1 MPSIQ
6 SQRWLMARGERG
18 RGARWIFRVI
28 GMLLLWMA
36 IVMVTVGGGC
46 FSYNT
51 LPERKWV
58 ESQGGILLES
68 RALMSWRRAAIY
80 IIDLSGTRVSDA
92 DLENLSMF
100 KGKVFDLDLSNTE
113 IDGSGMPRMA
123 SIVSVTSMDLSLRGT
138 RVTDDTLSRFV
149 EGVRFLELDL
159 SNTAI
164 GDAGVAALLR
174 ADDIGTL
181 DLSNTKVTR
190 AGIQQLKDI
199 EYLRWLSLQGLDLTD
214 ADVPMLAELATK
226 DRTMR
231 TLNVSGTGISRE
243 GIARLRNA
251 APRTTVI
258 AARQVIFIQ
267 DCARPGDE
275 YRMEPYL
282 AVARALQEEGQV
294 VAIAKLREWARTP
307 LTIAGLRVIVLCRM
321 LFEAPEDEE
330 FEDPENRGVRFH
342 RLRGFVGGTSA
353 QDWPGAPL
361 TVYRGAPILVA
372 RGDSFWAQSSGGV
385 HILGSNPGVRFVDS
399 FARNY
404 RWRSEKYP
412 ELGTDEMRDIIR
424 EFIENTEWKKP
435 LTDAEKTFLL
445 RQAEPPATDAR

>member
-1 MPSIQ
+1 M
-6 SQRWLMARGERG
+6 
-18 RGARWIFRVI
+18 I

-36 IVMVTVGGGC
+36 IVVVTVGGGC
-46 FSYNT
+46 LSGR
-51 LPERKWV
+51 RKWV
-58 ESQGGILLES
+58 ESQGGILVES
-68 RALMSWRRAAIY
+68 RPPMSLRRLSRY
-80 IIDLSGTRVSDA
+80 TIDLSRTRVSDA

-100 KGKVFDLDLSNTE
+100 KGKISALDLSNTE

-123 SIVSVTSMDLSLRGT
+123 SIVGGSSLYLSLRGT
-138 RVTDDTLSRFV
+138 RVTDETLSRFV
-149 EGVRFLELDL
+149 EGVRFHELDL

-164 GDAGVAALLR
+164 GDEGVAALLR
-174 ADDIGTL
+174 ADDIGMM

-190 AGIQQLKDI
+190 DGIQQLKDI
-199 EYLRWLSLQGLDLTD
+199 EYLRRLSLQGLDLTD

-226 DRTMR
+226 DRALR
-231 TLNVSGTGISRE
+231 TLNVSGTGISE
-243 GIARLRNA
+243 SGITRLRRRG
-251 APRTTVI
+251 APRTTII

-275 YRMEPYL
+275 YRIEPYL

-307 LTIAGLRVIVLCRM
+307 PSIAGLRVIVLCRM

-330 FEDPENRGVRFH
+330 FEEPEIRGVRFH

-353 QDWPGAPL
+353 QDWPRVPL
-361 TVYRGAPILVA
+361 AVYRNAPILVA
-372 RGDSFWAQSSGGV
+372 RGDSFWPRSSGGV

-412 ELGTDEMRDIIR
+412 ELGADEMRDIVR
-424 EFIENTEWKKP
+424 EFIENTEWKRR
-435 LTDAEKTFLL
+435 LRDAEKTFLL